1 MSARL
6 SANTQAIL
14 LLTAPLLAGR
24 GKPSTSPLGVG
35 EYRRLARRLRELER
49 QPADLLDSGW
59 REILKECRV
68 GLDHE
73 RLERLLGRGF
83 LLSQAMERWQ
93 TRAIW
98 VRSRAD
104 ADYPR
109 RLKKGLGEE
118 APPVLYG
125 CGDAASL
132 DAGGLAVVGSRD
144 VDDGLI
150 EYTEKVG
157 RLAAETR
164 RTVVSGG
171 ARGIDQAAMHGAL
184 DAGGYVAGVLADGL
198 EKAAMLRAYREAL
211 MDGRLVLICP
221 YDPAAGFLVGHAMQ
235 RNKLIYALSD
245 AALVVSSDYEKGG
258 TWAGAVEQL
267 DKLKLVPVYVRAN
280 GGSGKG
286 LEGLRERGAMPW
298 PEPNTPEAF
307 EKTLDAAPS
316 VKCDA
321 PEQQTLSLDIRDEPA
336 PLEADSAGC
345 AGSAPEPDVKV
356 DAALANELF
365 TKVGELI
372 ERMDAPKT
380 AADVAKKLEVPE
392 RLAGA
397 WLGRF
402 FDEKLGVL
410 FGRTGEPKT
419 EVEIVKELQIPKS
432 GVRGALKR
440 LIDRGVIEKLAGRPA
455 TYRSTASL
463 DHLFDRRD

>member
-6 SANTQAIL
+6 SSNTQAIL
-14 LLTAPLLAGR
+14 LLTAPLIAGR

-35 EYRRLARRLRELER
+35 EYRRLARRLRDLER

-93 TRAIW
+93 ARAIW

-132 DAGGLAVVGSRD
+132 DAGGLAVVGSRN
-144 VDDGLI
+144 VDDTLI

-157 RLAAETR
+157 RLAAETG

-171 ARGIDQAAMHGAL
+171 ARGIDRAAMHGAL
-184 DAGGYVAGVLADGL
+184 DTGGYVAGVLADGL
-198 EKAAMLRAYREAL
+198 ERAAMRREYREAL

-221 YDPAAGFLVGHAMQ
+221 YDPAVRFLVGHAMQ

-245 AALVVSSDYEKGG
+245 AALVVSSDYGKGG

-280 GGSGKG
+280 GESGKG

-298 PEPNTPEAF
+298 PEPKTPEAF

-316 VKCDA
+316 GKCDA
-321 PEQQTLSLDIRDEPA
+321 SEQQTLSLNIRDEPA
-336 PLEADSAGC
+336 PLEAD
-345 AGSAPEPDVKV
+345 
-356 DAALANELF
+356 F
-365 TKVGELI
+365 
-372 ERMDAPKT
+372 ERPG
-380 AADVAKKLEVPE
+380 L
-392 RLAGA
+392 
-397 WLGRF
+397 
-402 FDEKLGVL
+402 
-410 FGRTGEPKT
+410 
-419 EVEIVKELQIPKS
+419 
-432 GVRGALKR
+432 
-440 LIDRGVIEKLAGRPA
+440 
-455 TYRSTASL
+455 
-463 DHLFDRRD
+463 